1 MSINKAISRQGFD
14 WITFGVYLILVI
26 IGSLSLFSVEFNDDN
41 KYQFFD
47 ISGPHGKYLVIVVFS
62 ILLFYMAYLMEWR
75 FWSSFALPIY
85 LFSIFLLIAVLIFGS
100 EIKGSRSWFNIS
112 GFSFKPSEFA
122 KLGTAFAISAF
133 FSQFKR
139 DLNNPKVIFQA
150 LGIVFLPVLLIL
162 FQPDAGSALIF
173 MSVFLLFY
181 KIGLPPFIY
190 LIGAILTMTFI
201 LTLMYHPDLVILGA
215 LSIAI
220 IIYAFIFLENKWI
233 IIASFIIAGLS
244 FYLFHFFY
252 GFIVI
257 PVLFTL
263 LLGSAVYYFLKKGI
277 KSVLLLPIT
286 IIAIMLLSFGTEFV
300 FNNILKP
307 HQQDRINVWLNP
319 EKCDPRGSLYNILQS
334 KTAIGS
340 GGLFGK
346 GYLEGNM
353 THLNYVPE
361 QSTDFIFS
369 AIGEEHGFI
378 GIALIVFLF
387 TVLLFRIIAIGEKGK
402 TTFITYF
409 AYTIAGFIFIH
420 FVMNIGMNMGILPVI
435 GIPLPFI
442 SKGGSSIMIF
452 SIMIGILLKMD
463 SERNVR

>member
-1 MSINKAISRQGFD
+1 MSFNKAIKRQGFD
-14 WITFGVYLILVI
+14 WITFGVYIILVI
-26 IGSLSLFSVEFNDDN
+26 IGAVSLFSVEFDDEN

-47 ISGPHGKYLVIVVFS
+47 ISSSQGKYLIIIVFS
-62 ILLFYMAYLMEWR
+62 ILLFYFAYLMEWR
-75 FWSSFALPIY
+75 FWNSFAIPIY
-85 LFSIFLLIAVLIFGS
+85 LIGIFLLLAVLIFGS
-100 EIKGSRSWFNIS
+100 EIKGSRSWFNLA
-112 GFSFKPSEFA
+112 GFSFQPSEFA
-122 KLGTAFAISAF
+122 KFGTALTISAF

-139 DLNNPKVIFQA
+139 DLNNPKVILQA
-150 LGIVFLPVLLIL
+150 SGIVFLPVILIL
-162 FQPDAGSALIF
+162 FQPDAGSALIY
-173 MSVFLLFY
+173 MSIFLLFY
-181 KIGLPPFIY
+181 KIGMPPFIY
-190 LIGAILTMTFI
+190 LFGAILTLTFV
-201 LTLMYHPDLVILGA
+201 LTLMYYSEIVILGA
-215 LSIAI
+215 IIISIVFFAIAFLKNRWLILLSIAI
-220 IIYAFIFLENKWI
+220 AVLSIYF
-233 IIASFIIAGLS
+233 
-244 FYLFHFFY
+244 FHFYY
-252 GFIVI
+252 GFF
-257 PVLFTL
+257 VLPGLFIL
-263 LLGSAVYYFLKKGI
+263 LVGSSIYYYLKKSI

-286 IIAIMLLSFGTEFV
+286 IAIIITLSFSTEYV
-300 FNNILKP
+300 FNNFLKP

-387 TVLLFRIIAIGEKGK
+387 TVLLFRIIAIGENGK
-402 TTFITYF
+402 ISFITYY

-420 FVMNIGMNMGILPVI
+420 FLMNIGMNMGILPVV

-442 SKGGSSIMIF
+442 SKGGSSLMVF
-452 SIMIGILLKMD
+452 SIMIGVLLKMD

>member
-1 MSINKAISRQGFD
+1 MSINKAINRQGFD
-14 WITFGVYLILVI
+14 WITFGVYLILLI
-26 IGSLSLFSVEFNDDN
+26 IGVVSLFSVEYNNDN
-41 KYQFFD
+41 RYQFFD
-47 ISGPHGKYLVIVVFS
+47 ISGAGGKYLIIVVFS
-62 ILLFYMAYLMEWR
+62 ILLFYLAYLMEWR

-85 LFSIFLLIAVLIFGS
+85 LTGIFLLVAVLIFGS

-112 GFSFKPSEFA
+112 GFSFQPSEFA

-133 FSQFKR
+133 FAQYKR
-139 DLNNPKVIFQA
+139 DLNNPKVILQA
-150 LGIVFLPVLLIL
+150 LGIVLLPVLLIL

-190 LIGAILTMTFI
+190 LIGAILTSTFV
-201 LTLMYHPDLVILGA
+201 LTLMYNSDVVILGA
-215 LSIAI
+215 IDISIILFAFVFI
-220 IIYAFIFLENKWI
+220 EKRWFIFVSLI
-233 IIASFIIAGLS
+233 VAGLS
-244 FYLFHFFY
+244 FYLFQFYY

-257 PVLFTL
+257 PVLSLL
-263 LLGSAVYYFLKKGI
+263 LLGSSVYYFLKKGI

-286 IIAIMLLSFGTEFV
+286 IVAIMFLSFGTEFV
-300 FNNILKP
+300 FNNVLKP
-307 HQQDRINVWLNP
+307 HQQDRMNVWLNP
-319 EKCDPRGSLYNILQS
+319 DKCDPRGSLYNILQS

-340 GGLFGK
+340 GGLLGK

-387 TVLLFRIIAIGEKGK
+387 TVLLFRIIAIGENGK
-402 TTFITYF
+402 TSFITYF